1 MQSGEFGGRMNLNSK
16 VTFLF
21 AAIALGILAMLVAIS
36 LYAFRSFSITSSSA
50 HVRTAAEVVRVHLTE
65 AMIQGTIQHREQFLA
80 RLMEVQGLSVARVVR
95 SPIVDQ
101 QFGAGLV
108 RELPADEIEKA
119 VLASG
124 EPRYELREVNGD
136 TLFRG
141 TIPFVASTEGTPN
154 CLQCHNVPEGA
165 VLGAVTMEM
174 SIADLKERALMTVA
188 GLVAMV
194 ALFALLAIAL
204 VRRIIRPV
212 GEAARDVEVAVQ
224 RALKGDFKSQIAA
237 YPQDE
242 IGQIANDTNRLL
254 SYLDGGLER
263 ITQRVV
269 QLTGRNPRQDE
280 NKLEATIDM
289 VNSLAD
295 AAAFKQAIEEDETK
309 GEIYDRFGRILTE
322 RFGITTYSIYEATDG
337 KQMAPMLVDGEA
349 GGACRWCDPQIL
361 VRSETCRAKR
371 SGHPV
376 DAIAQPGICYAFRGT
391 PDGGELRSHY
401 CVPIIQSG
409 SVGSVIQ
416 LVVPES
422 DTRRLQ
428 EVAPFIHV
436 YVREMAPVLEAKRL
450 TETLRDSSLRDAMT
464 GLNNRRFLEEYVDT
478 LIASAR
484 RRQVSL
490 AILLLDLDYFKVVN
504 DTYGHDAGDTVL
516 KALSGVLKQSVRA
529 SDMVIRFGGEE
540 FLIVLQETTV
550 EGAEKVAENIRRAV
564 EQLKIQVAG
573 AVLQKTIS
581 IGLAMF
587 PEDSETFWQTVKFAD
602 VALYRAKEAGRNRV
616 VRFEAEMWEGHAEAY

>member
-1 MQSGEFGGRMNLNSK
+1 MNLSSK
-16 VTFLF
+16 VTLLF
-21 AAIALGILAMLVAIS
+21 SAIALGILAMLVAIS
-36 LYAFRSFSITSSSA
+36 LYAFRLFSISSSSA

-65 AMIQGTIQHREQFLA
+65 AMIQGTIAHREQFLA
-80 RLMEVQGLSVARVVR
+80 RLMEVQGLSMARVVR
-95 SPIVDQ
+95 SPLVDQ

-141 TIPFVASTEGTPN
+141 TIPFVASSEGTPN
-154 CLQCHNVPEGA
+154 CLQCHQVPEGA

-174 SIADLKERALMTVA
+174 SIADLKTRALMTVA
-188 GLVAMV
+188 GLVAVV
-194 ALFALLAIAL
+194 ALFAVLAIAL

-212 GEAARDVEVAVQ
+212 GEAAREVEQAVQ

-237 YPQDE
+237 HTQDE

-254 SYLDGGLER
+254 SYLDSGLER

-309 GEIYDRFGRILTE
+309 SEIYDRFGQILTE
-322 RFGITTYSIYEATDG
+322 RFGINTYSIYEVADG
-337 KQMAPMLVDGEA
+337 KQMTTMLVDGEA

-376 DAIAQPGICYAFRGT
+376 DAIAQPGICYAFSDASD
-391 PDGGELRSHY
+391 DGQPRSHY

-416 LVVPES
+416 LVVPAS

-436 YVREMAPVLEAKRL
+436 YVREMAPVLETKRL
-450 TETLRDSSLRDAMT
+450 TETLRESSLRDAMT

-478 LIASAR
+478 LIASTR

-490 AILLLDLDYFKVVN
+490 AIMLLDLDYFKVVN

-516 KALSGVLKQSVRA
+516 KALASVLRQSVRA

-540 FLIVLQETTV
+540 FLIVLQEATE
-550 EGAEKVAENIRRAV
+550 EGALKVAENIRRAV
-564 EQLKIQVAG
+564 EQMKIQVSG

-587 PEDSETFWQTVKFAD
+587 PTDSETFWQTVKFAD

-616 VRFEAEMWEGHAEAY
+616 VRFTADMWEGNSETY

>member
-1 MQSGEFGGRMNLNSK
+1 MNLNSK

-36 LYAFRSFSITSSSA
+36 LYAFRSFSISSSSA

-65 AMIQGTIQHREQFLA
+65 AMIQGTIEHREQFLA

-124 EPRYELREVNGD
+124 QARYELREVNGD

-141 TIPFVASTEGTPN
+141 TIPFIASAEGTPN

-174 SIADLKERALMTVA
+174 SIADLKERALLTVA
-188 GLVAMV
+188 GLVTVV

-212 GEAARDVEVAVQ
+212 GEAAREVEVAVQ

-237 YPQDE
+237 YPHDE
-242 IGQIANDTNRLL
+242 IGQIADDTNRLL

-269 QLTGRNPRQDE
+269 QLTGRSPRQDE

-289 VNSLAD
+289 VNGLAD
-295 AAAFKQAIEEDETK
+295 AAVFKQAIEEDETK
-309 GEIYDRFGRILTE
+309 GEIYDRFGRILAE
-322 RFGITTYSIYEATDG
+322 RFGIGRYSIYEAAEG
-337 KQMAPMLVDGEA
+337 RQMIPIQVDGEA

-376 DAIAQPGICYAFRGT
+376 DAIAQPGICYAFQGVAE
-391 PDGGELRSHY
+391 GGEAHTHY

-416 LVVPES
+416 LVVPEA
-422 DTRRLQ
+422 DGRRLQ
-428 EVAPFIHV
+428 EIAPYVHV

-478 LIASAR
+478 LIASAHR
-484 RRQVSL
+484 RKIAL
-490 AILLLDLDYFKVVN
+490 AIMLLDLDYFKVVN

-516 KALSGVLKQSVRA
+516 KAVAGVLKQSVRA

-540 FLIVLQETTV
+540 FLIVLQEAS
-550 EGAEKVAENIRRAV
+550 ENGALKVAESIRGAV
-564 EQLKIQVAG
+564 EQLKIQIPG

-587 PEDSETFWQTVKFAD
+587 PGDSETFWQTVKFAD
-602 VALYRAKEAGRNRV
+602 VALYRAKDAGRNRV
-616 VRFEAEMWEGHAEAY
+616 VRFAPEMWQGHAEAY